1 MLRRIAL
8 LLVAVTLAS
17 AMVLIS
23 ALSSAAQE
31 GSSPFT
37 PTGDDSSSPFAP
49 TGDDSSDDL
58 PFGGDPTEEDLLAFF
73 DELASGGAPG
83 EDTTPAPPGPGSEQ
97 EEAPSCEPEWYQE
110 WYPDWAS
117 GWWWFSWYQWCD
129 DSNDGWYRSYD
140 GWDWGPP
147 MN

>member
-37 PTGDDSSSPFAP
+37 PTGDDSSSPFTP
-49 TGDDSSDDL
+49 TGDDSS
-58 PFGGDPTEEDLLAFF
+58 GDPTEEDLLAFF

-97 EEAPSCEPEWYQE
+97 EAPSCEPEWYQE

-117 GWWWFSWYQWCD
+117 GWWWFSWYQWCY

-147 MN
+147 MYWWE